1 MGKFILVPDR
11 IYRDKGIKDGD
22 VKVYIAVKSYMN
34 GNNRQCYPSRKVIA
48 KETGRTP
55 RSITSSLT
63 RLESENYLKRY
74 FRDTT
79 TTIYEFPED

>member
-1 MGKFILVPDR
+1 MGKFVIVPER
-11 IYRDKGIKDGD
+11 IHRDDGIKDGD

-34 GNNRQCYPSRKVIA
+34 NETRQCYPSRKLIA
-48 KETGRTP
+48 KETKRTP
-55 RSITSSLT
+55 RSVTSSLT